1 MPSRPVRQG
10 LSEKQNRNEACRWL
24 SLSSRLSVPVL
35 GSIPMI
41 TEEASAVSSLVWNTK
56 LDSGEFENIRVCR
69 SGEGLVGDCFA

>member
-1 MPSRPVRQG
+1 
-10 LSEKQNRNEACRWL
+10 
-24 SLSSRLSVPVL
+24 
-35 GSIPMI
+35 MI